1 MVYRTVIIEDD
12 AVINRLN
19 RRYIEMDDRFR
30 VVQTFSAAHP
40 ALFWLRSNPVDLII
54 LDVYMPQM
62 SGLEL
67 LRALRAEGVDADV
80 IMVTSADD
88 ASTIEAF
95 MRLGVTD
102 YLIKPFGYERFQLAL
117 KTFCNRRS
125 AIHGGKFTQN
135 KLDSALLQIST
146 ARTGGGPTSM
156 PKGLQSQTLEL
167 IRGYLRQTPDQGHTC
182 DDIASHVGL
191 SVVTVRRYMNY
202 LSEQHAI
209 TSDMDYN
216 TGGRP
221 CIVYHICEAAES
233 DSAT

>member
-1 MVYRTVIIEDD
+1 MYRTVIIEDD
-12 AVINRLN
+12 PVITQLN
-19 RRYIEMDDRFR
+19 RQYVEKDSRFT

-40 ALFWLRSNPVDLII
+40 ALFWLRNNLVDLII
-54 LDVYMPQM
+54 LDMYMPQM

-67 LRALRAEGVDADV
+67 LRILRAEGVNADV

-88 ASTIEAF
+88 AATIESF
-95 MRLGVTD
+95 IRLGVTD

-117 KTFCNRRS
+117 KNFCDHWDT
-125 AIHGGKFTQN
+125 IHQDPNHPHKFTQN
-135 KLDSALLQIST
+135 QLDNVLLHLT
-146 ARTGGGPTSM
+146 ASSPPPAPGGM
-156 PKGLQSQTLEL
+156 PKGLQSQTLTL
-167 IRGYLRQTPDQGHTC
+167 LQDYLKENPQGHTC

-202 LSEQHAI
+202 LAEQHAI

-221 CIVYHICEAAES
+221 CIIYHICEPEEP
-233 DSAT
+233 